1 MRVRAA
7 RALVVAAAAL
17 VLTGCGAG
25 SPPTVTPTP
34 SSTPTGG
41 PTATGAGD
49 PTAGDPTATEPT
61 AAPSTGAGSA
71 TPPPDREPP
80 PRPTEAAPS
89 TAGDLGQD
97 DLPREVL
104 GFTAEEREP
113 AEGEY
118 VPNGTWTHAVDAEQA
133 AWEAA
138 PRCGAEAP
146 EEDVPTAALAA
157 TYLDG
162 RGRPGNGLL
171 MSFDD
176 EDAARGY
183 AGAYRGLLLGC
194 PHEGEAPLVTE
205 PLAEEEQWYAGRR
218 GYGPERWSE
227 LVVQNDD
234 RVLLLIVNDDGAA
247 DVQQLRG
254 LAEEL
259 AG

>member
-1 MRVRAA
+1 MRAVRGLGA
-7 RALVVAAAAL
+7 AAAAL
-17 VLTGCGAG
+17 VLAGCGAG
-25 SPPTVTPTP
+25 SPPAVTPTP
-34 SSTPTGG
+34 STAPTRTPT
-41 PTATGAGD
+41 TTGSSAPGSAD
-49 PTAGDPTATEPT
+49 PTAGNASTAPGSGSDP
-61 AAPSTGAGSA
+61 A

-80 PRPTEAAPS
+80 ARPTEAAPS

-118 VPNGTWTHAVDAEQA
+118 VPNGTWTHAVGAEQA

-146 EEDVPTAALAA
+146 VQDVPTAALAA
-157 TYLDG
+157 TYLDD

-176 EDAARGY
+176 EAGAAGY
-183 AGAYRGLLLGC
+183 AGAYRRLLLGC

-227 LVVQNDD
+227 LVVHTGD

-259 AG
+259 TG